1 MKEDNENTL
10 NKVLLDVQKEYA
22 QSNKLKD
29 KIIILLIV
37 SMFAGAVV
45 GYSGFVWYESQFET
59 TTTEQIEVG
68 TDGDNANAE
77 YKDVEGNQYN
87 ESAVHNEGMEGD
99 N

>member
-1 MKEDNENTL
+1 MKEDSENTL

-37 SMFAGAVV
+37 LMFAEAVV
-45 GYSGFVWYESQFET
+45 GYSGFVWYESKFET

-77 YKDVEGNQYN
+77 YNDVEGNQYN
-87 ESAVHNEGMEGD
+87 DSAVHNEGMEGD

>member
-1 MKEDNENTL
+1 MKEDSENTL

-37 SMFAGAVV
+37 LMFAEAVV

-77 YKDVEGNQYN
+77 YNDVEGNQYN
-87 ESAVHNEGMEGD
+87 DSAVHNERTEGH